1 MTKAEVNV
9 SRETFP
15 LLFSSSDTR
24 CFPVSL
30 FHNRLFSACRFS
42 SLSDHAARQS
52 GNLKRFRGGENG
64 EGSAELWAAA
74 RHKAPRAK
82 NLVSTGFFT
91 LSYMSKR
98 SCAETPEAK
107 SRRRFRRWNPAEV
120 CGASTQTSG
129 VEKSCIDKIFH
140 SSDNAA
146 R

>member
-74 RHKAPRAK
+74 RHKALERKKRYRAFFSLFLRVKALLQPSPVTLHSDPPFQRIPAFPRI
-82 NLVSTGFFT
+82 LIFPL
-91 LSYMSKR
+91 LSFS
-98 SCAETPEAK
+98 SSGGGCCSGSWPGP
-107 SRRRFRRWNPAEV
+107 RRP
-120 CGASTQTSG
+120 
-129 VEKSCIDKIFH
+129 
-140 SSDNAA
+140 
-146 R
+146 